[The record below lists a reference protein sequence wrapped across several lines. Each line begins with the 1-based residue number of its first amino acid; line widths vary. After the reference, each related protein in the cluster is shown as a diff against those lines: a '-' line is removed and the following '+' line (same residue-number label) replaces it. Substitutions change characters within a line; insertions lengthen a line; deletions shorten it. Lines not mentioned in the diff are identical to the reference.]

1 MIELKRLK
9 LINWHNFENVTF
21 DCARLTYMIG
31 VNAVGKTTILDA
43 IRYCLTTNRNF
54 NALGNKKS
62 GRTLQGSVH
71 AKQRGEN
78 AYRRPGHTVAYIGAE
93 FWDSVKRTP
102 FVIAVRVE
110 SEGPMQ
116 ELHPGDQTWYLSEDG
131 CTLEQLP
138 FIDPKTGAPSAKEDF
153 KPATGRLSYTRS
165 PSEARDRICRALGIG
180 RASSPLDKNSRKL
193 GISSMLVPIWNTSLN
208 FLPSGLEAR
217 PMPSAR
223 QMRSRASLGQKV
235 Q

>member
-78 AYRRPGHTVAYIGAE
+78 AYRRPGRTVAYIGAE
-93 FWDSVKRTP
+93 FWDSAKRTP

-116 ELHPGDQTWYLSEDG
+116 
-131 CTLEQLP
+131 
-138 FIDPKTGAPSAKEDF
+138 
-153 KPATGRLSYTRS
+153 
-165 PSEARDRICRALGIG
+165 
-180 RASSPLDKNSRKL
+180 
-193 GISSMLVPIWNTSLN
+193 
-208 FLPSGLEAR
+208 
-217 PMPSAR
+217 
-223 QMRSRASLGQKV
+223 
-235 Q
+235 

>member
-9 LINWHNFENVTF
+9 LINWHNFENTTF

-78 AYRRPGHTVAYIGAE
+78 AFSLLYIAAML
-93 FWDSVKRTP
+93 FVNP
-102 FVIAVRVE
+102 FSHLDRVCIII
-110 SEGPMQ
+110 
-116 ELHPGDQTWYLSEDG
+116 L
-131 CTLEQLP
+131 
-138 FIDPKTGAPSAKEDF
+138 
-153 KPATGRLSYTRS
+153 
-165 PSEARDRICRALGIG
+165 
-180 RASSPLDKNSRKL
+180 
-193 GISSMLVPIWNTSLN
+193 
-208 FLPSGLEAR
+208 
-217 PMPSAR
+217 
-223 QMRSRASLGQKV
+223 
-235 Q
+235 

>member
-78 AYRRPGHTVAYIGAE
+78 AYRRPGRTVRYG
-93 FWDSVKRTP
+93 W
-102 FVIAVRVE
+102 
-110 SEGPMQ
+110 Q
-116 ELHPGDQTWYLSEDG
+116 
-131 CTLEQLP
+131 
-138 FIDPKTGAPSAKEDF
+138 PSSS
-153 KPATGRLSYTRS
+153 TS
-165 PSEARDRICRALGIG
+165 PRAI
-180 RASSPLDKNSRKL
+180 
-193 GISSMLVPIWNTSLN
+193 MH
-208 FLPSGLEAR
+208 PSGGT
-217 PMPSAR
+217 ST
-223 QMRSRASLGQKV
+223 SSS
-235 Q
+235 

>member
-78 AYRRPGHTVAYIGAE
+78 AYLICLLSLPMSAKSCASHWNTGRARPGSALLMR
-93 FWDSVKRTP
+93 D
-102 FVIAVRVE
+102 
-110 SEGPMQ
+110 
-116 ELHPGDQTWYLSEDG
+116 
-131 CTLEQLP
+131 LP
-138 FIDPKTGAPSAKEDF
+138 CAALPQ
-153 KPATGRLSYTRS
+153 YTR
-165 PSEARDRICRALGIG
+165 
-180 RASSPLDKNSRKL
+180 
-193 GISSMLVPIWNTSLN
+193 
-208 FLPSGLEAR
+208 
-217 PMPSAR
+217 
-223 QMRSRASLGQKV
+223 
-235 Q
+235 